1 MNIFTARTSWNGIAG
16 TLVLVAC
23 LLSNPQAAVA
33 QQTYLVPLITPASNY
48 SQQGFIRII
57 NRSDRA
63 GRVSIRAFDDTGRQ
77 FGPVYLSLDRL
88 ETAHFNSQDLERGNA
103 SKGLSGGVG
112 NGQGNWRLQLQTD
125 LDIEP
130 LAFMRTSDGFLT
142 SMHDIVREAGMCH
155 LVSIFNP
162 GGNRNQQSSLRLIN
176 PGSRNAEVSI
186 TGRDDRGRAAPGGE
200 VRLTLRAGASRSI
213 SAQELESGRG
223 SGLQGGLGDGDG
235 KWQLFVSA
243 NQPIHVLSLLR
254 SPTGHLT
261 NLSTSPFLTSSHVD
275 CGNAGTGSGDLRV
288 ESVSVSDRTL
298 TPRQNFTFY
307 ATVRN
312 HGASTSSPSEVTAY
326 SSILPSGVRLRSPMD
341 TKSVPALAGGASR
354 RITFGGLDAGFLVG
368 TFYFFA
374 CVDNPGGDEHCSD
387 SVRVTV
393 SEDTSPPPPPPSQ
406 RGVTVSVR
414 DACNDGYRIEYRYF
428 AFDSSNTQTGSWPGG
443 SSFYHTTHYNRV
455 VEHNLECDD
464 ETATIC
470 LGARQGRW
478 VWGIGM
484 DADRSC
490 STCCYDCPSSGVK
503 EYRTFGFGCPR

>member
-1 MNIFTARTSWNGIAG
+1 MNIFTARTSWNGIVG

-23 LLSNPQAAVA
+23 LLSIPQAAVA

-162 GGNRNQQSSLRLIN
+162 GGNRNQRSSLRLIN
-176 PGSRNAEVSI
+176 PGSRNAEISI
-186 TGRDDRGRAAPGGE
+186 AGRDDRGRAAPGGE
-200 VRLTLRAGASRSI
+200 VRLTLRAGVSRSI

-223 SGLQGGLGDGDG
+223 SGLQGRLGDGDG

-243 NQPIHVLSLLR
+243 NQPIHVLSLLQ

-261 NLSTSPFLTSSHVD
+261 NLSTSPFLASSHVD
-275 CGNAGTGSGDLRV
+275 CSDAGTGSGDLRV
-288 ESVSVSDRTL
+288 ESVSVSDSTL
-298 TPRQNFTFY
+298 TPRQSFTFY

-341 TKSVPALAGGASR
+341 TKSVPALAPGASR
-354 RITFGGLDAGFLVG
+354 RTTFGGLDAGLLVG

-387 SVRVTV
+387 SVKVTV

-406 RGVTVSVR
+406 RGVSVGIE
-414 DACNDGYRIEYRYF
+414 DGCNDGYRINYRFYGYN
-428 AFDSSNTQTGSWPGG
+428 SQNTATRVFPAQNRQYYTPG
-443 SSFYHTTHYNRV
+443 YNREVRHSLGCADEV
-455 VEHNLECDD
+455 VRICFGA
-464 ETATIC
+464 ETGNTT
-470 LGARQGRW
+470 
-478 VWGIGM
+478 WGVGL
-484 DADRSC
+484 DGDQSC
-490 STCCYDCPSSGVK
+490 TNCCYTCPSSGVTN
-503 EYRTFGFGCPR
+503 YRTSRLTCP